1 MDDFFIPCPVSQ
13 WVLKMD
19 NNITLKQALLDIKR
33 ILKDVPL
40 DKRDY
45 KWSMTMFWMRQRFRT
60 WVVRWSAGK
69 EVEDTKGHNKIIEN
83 LKRDI
88 KNTMEYKKNMAQNRD
103 PLKSFNG
110 TDVISVYAY
119 IFEEEENN
127 NTCEG
132 GVGPPKHFQPQ
143 PVIIERYMKLINK
156 RKGGNKVQKLEARL
170 DKLRKN
176 IKSLYDSYKKLK
188 KIHDNKDWK
197 VFYKEFTTKYAWIP
211 NSFDEFKSHCEDFM
225 KILNAYYEKEYEH
238 HDRLIYMGIL
248 LSFGETF
255 SMFKKV
261 FQKIENKLLKLKMV
275 ILKQKDRRERE
286 ESNMNQI
293 VKRYK
298 KMQRDDVRREERER
312 QKAEKEKEDALFD
325 NKMKSLARPRAD
337 SSRSTPSP
345 PNNNQKHSP
354 PTEHQMKIKEIMDAI
369 KSNNLKFFTD
379 EKIEELNTI
388 IFKKGDTILTLLIRY
403 HNIDILK
410 HVMNSGLIHKN
421 LFTRTNSSKE
431 NIIECALKYNK
442 SDEFITFLIEHVMSN
457 DYEEDFKM
465 KRFLPMVKKS
475 IALLKKYRK
484 NYWHV
489 REKINGF
496 ITKIKQQNTSTKK
509 CESSGAGPNL
519 KSSSEISVQY
529 DEDDIKHNNETQENT
544 EKLRQKVKY
553 WLNQPEIIDGLKA
566 IANLPKDK
574 YEDYIK
580 NSIKHMEFEE
590 KIEELNKQLT
600 GIMDKSTKEK
610 IEHQMVEE
618 MKKYYN
624 EAYGEECDPFI
635 VACEKGAME
644 DVERFVFDSPNFD
657 INRIGVPSIESTQ
670 GIHMTMTGLMIATYK
685 NQKKIVEFLLSQGA
699 SITVIEPTNTS
710 NVMHWAAVANR
721 NTDII
726 DLIFEY
732 CKKNKLAKEVRWC
745 LQQKDRAGMTP
756 VETCEEFNKFENKNA
771 ILRKLDWKRMENI
784 AKKIDEDKYQEI
796 ENYTLKCLD
805 WYIKKRWE
813 RRKDKSLFF
822 GFDFSLSTEPYWV
835 ETREKIIKKIEEAIK
850 KKNITNKDT
859 IEKIRGKTRVSI
871 SRYEDYFDEQPYIL
885 SLKKE
890 YSNNSEILDK
900 KENQT
905 EKEHNIEIASAF
917 NLSLEDV
924 TDRSYIC
931 KLYDIRVDVIF
942 REIHHGIIHWIFTRV
957 HENTQKRF
965 MEFVKV
971 KDSWGF
977 YIRDYFFMTPLDTSV
992 TKGAILSDK
1001 LKSYETKELLIDNDF
1016 PARTRNIIFEF
1027 IKSSLIRGAFYCQ
1040 PNVVAY
1046 CLKHG
1051 VKIDTYDK
1059 PAIFPKRVEHTI
1071 IPDTEINFIQ
1081 ALLLIDPNNDIY
1093 FNSQKIVALS
1103 LNDENLKNRIKI
1115 FIMATIHWEDGKILY
1130 FMNYKDK
1137 EEDRFSPIEFVHT
1150 FLSTNVINSIKLDIN
1165 RRNPDQVNH
1174 SGTLNEKSLNNMIK
1188 FYTKLMQLYEK
1199 MLERIAEKQKTNNNE
1214 YTNNL
1219 KLRF

>member
-19 NNITLKQALLDIKR
+19 NTITLKQALLDIKR
-33 ILKDVPL
+33 ILKQNAN
-40 DKRDY
+40 RGNY
-45 KWSMTMFWMRQRFRT
+45 KWLMTMYWMRQRFRT

-88 KNTMEYKKNMAQNRD
+88 KNTKKYHGIKKNRD
-103 PLKSFNG
+103 PLKSFNEQ
-110 TDVISVYAY
+110 DVISDYAY
-119 IFEEEENN
+119 IFEEENLNSSER
-127 NTCEG
+127 G
-132 GVGPPKHFQPQ
+132 IGPPKHFQPQ
-143 PVIIERYMKLINK
+143 PVIIERYMNLIKK
-156 RKGGNKVQKLEARL
+156 RKGGNKVQKLETRL

-176 IKSLYDSYKKLK
+176 INSLYDSYKKLK
-188 KIHDNKDWK
+188 KIHDNKDWE

-261 FQKIENKLLKLKMV
+261 FQKIENKLLKLNMV

-529 DEDDIKHNNETQENT
+529 DEDDIKHDNETQENT

-574 YEDYIK
+574 YEEHIK
-580 NSIKHMEFEE
+580 NTIKHVEFEE

-657 INRIGVPSIESTQ
+657 INRIGVPSMESTQ
-670 GIHMTMTGLMIATYK
+670 GIPMTVTGLMIATYK

-699 SITVIEPTNTS
+699 SITVIEPTNNA

-771 ILRKLDWKRMENI
+771 ILRKLNWKRMQNI
-784 AKKIDEDKYQEI
+784 AKKIDEYKYDDVET
-796 ENYTLKCLD
+796 YTLKLLD

-822 GFDFSLSTEPYWV
+822 GFDYSLSSDPYWV

-850 KKNITNKDT
+850 KKNITNKDK
-859 IEKIRGKTRVSI
+859 IEELMERTSNSI
-871 SRYEDYFDEQPYIL
+871 SQYEDYFDGPPDIL

-890 YSNNSEILDK
+890 YSSGTCPTDDPTK
-900 KENQT
+900 
-905 EKEHNIEIASAF
+905 IASEF
-917 NLSLEDV
+917 NVPIEDAI
-924 TDRSYIC
+924 DRSYIC
-931 KLYDIRVDVIF
+931 KVYDIRVDVIF
-942 REIHHGIIHWIFTRV
+942 RNWRHTLIIWFHKKWQD
-957 HENTQKRF
+957 ENNAF
-965 MEFVKV
+965 SDFVKI

-977 YIRDYFFMTPLDTSV
+977 YMRDYFFMSPIESSP
-992 TKGAILSDK
+992 K
-1001 LKSYETKELLIDNDF
+1001 KSIISKMMMQYETKELLIDNDF
-1016 PARTRNIIFEF
+1016 PQRSN
-1027 IKSSLIRGAFYCQ
+1027 SLILKYVESTFIRGAFYGQ
-1040 PNVVAY
+1040 HEVVGY
-1046 CLKHG
+1046 CLRHG
-1051 VKIDTYDK
+1051 VDYQCLKK
-1059 PAIFPKRVEHTI
+1059 PEILPEEVVHTI
-1071 IPDTEINFIQ
+1071 ISDTPINFIE
-1081 ALLLIDPNNDIY
+1081 ALLLIDPTKTML
-1093 FNSQKIVALS
+1093 FNARQNWTMRLE
-1103 LNDENLKNRIKI
+1103 DENLKNRIKI
-1115 FIMATIHWEDGKILY
+1115 FIMVTIQWEPAKIMAL
-1130 FMNYKDK
+1130 MNYRREGGFTPD
-1137 EEDRFSPIEFVHT
+1137 EFLHNT
-1150 FLSTNVINSIKLDIN
+1150 FLNTDFINSFKVDIT
-1165 RRNPDQVNH
+1165 RRNP
-1174 SGTLNEKSLNNMIK
+1174 GEINEHGMFIEKYLIYMRRFYIK
-1188 FYTKLMQLYEK
+1188 IMQLYVNT
-1199 MLERIAEKQKTNNNE
+1199 LESLSTKKKAKNKYI
-1214 YTNNL
+1214 NNL